1 MRMDFKEG
9 VLLSAIQTL
18 FYAPGAA
25 ALMRALPTAFCGAA
39 GAYAFLAFI
48 LVSPPCVSAISASAR
63 ELKSRRLLLSMLA
76 METIFA
82 ALVSTAT
89 YQLLRFFL

>member
-1 MRMDFKEG
+1 MDFKQESI
-9 VLLSAIQTL
+9 LPAIQTL
-18 FYAPGAA
+18 FHAPGAA
-25 ALMRALPTAFCGAA
+25 VLTHALPTAFCGAA
-39 GAYAFLAFI
+39 GTYTFLAFI
-48 LVSPPCVSAISASAR
+48 LISPPCVSAISASAR

-82 ALVSTAT
+82 ALISTAA